1 MLPNAAKCQG
11 YSFYRYWIIKGKQ
24 TGGEVNYLIHT
35 KTHTN
40 THTHT
45 KIRVNDR
52 AMEMKTESENKNV
65 VVGLQYQRK
74 VQFYS

>member
-1 MLPNAAKCQG
+1 MLQNVRVTAFTVTELLRENKL
-11 YSFYRYWIIKGKQ
+11 
-24 TGGEVNYLIHT
+24 GGEVNYLIHT

-65 VVGLQYQRK
+65 VVGLQYQRN